1 MGKSKSIIKKQPY
14 IRKEIYSIDEV
25 YNAVKDGLFEEKKAF
40 VDMDGDMIKANSQ
53 RYQTFSQ
60 KELSVAGVE
69 LKVDILQKRKIRMQ
83 EDII

>member
-1 MGKSKSIIKKQPY
+1 
-14 IRKEIYSIDEV
+14 
-25 YNAVKDGLFEEKKAF
+25 
-40 VDMDGDMIKANSQ
+40 MDGDMIKANSQ